1 MAKGGRRSKS
11 GLRLNLDEPLK
22 GEFADYLS
30 AKDDASQK
38 TVVERAIR
46 AYMQADFEE
55 NQGIKDRYDEL
66 RRLHREGSTANVRM
80 IKAPEKPC

>member
-1 MAKGGRRSKS
+1 MAKQGRRTTS

-22 GEFADYLS
+22 SEFADYLS

-46 AYMQADFEE
+46 GYMQADLDQ
-55 NQGIKDRYDEL
+55 NQGLRARYEEL
-66 RRLHREGSTANVRM
+66 RRLRREGSAGNVRL
-80 IKAPEKPC
+80 IKQPEKAC

>member
-1 MAKGGRRSKS
+1 MAKGGRRSTS

-22 GEFADYLS
+22 SEFADYLS

-46 AYMQADFEE
+46 AYMQADFDV
-55 NQGIKDRYDEL
+55 NQGIKARYEDL
-66 RRLHREGSTANVRM
+66 RRLRRDGSAGNVRL
-80 IKAPEKPC
+80 IKSPEKAC